1 MTIASNTGGAGRNVG
16 GFVIGRFWGLN
27 SVASGLRDFESIVCA
42 MLVARDIERIRMEC
56 ENSHSNFEFV
66 LRSMRGIA
74 IGGSRMEQV
83 GEYMFYK

>member
-1 MTIASNTGGAGRNVG
+1 
-16 GFVIGRFWGLN
+16 
-27 SVASGLRDFESIVCA
+27 